1 MGEDGRGRHGAGPAR
16 RRQRPGRHPHGR
28 EHLPRG
34 RRVPRAGH
42 GRSRLPGD
50 RRAAGP
56 HAGAAHHVVR
66 KGRTGTMT
74 RSPLFFPEDAV
85 IRRVDSE
92 RVLLLGGPRA
102 ILMQLAHPLVARGVA
117 EHSDFQADPFA
128 RLRRTLEVT
137 YGVVFGTVEQ
147 ARTLATQVRAVHH
160 TVRGDGYEANDPTL
174 LQWVAATLTHTA
186 LRVHARFLGGLA
198 PKAAEQ
204 YYRES
209 RFLNEVFGVPAEM
222 QPPDLAAFR
231 AYVRRTV
238 ASLVVTDDARRLAH
252 DVLHPRL

>member
-1 MGEDGRGRHGAGPAR
+1 
-16 RRQRPGRHPHGR
+16 
-28 EHLPRG
+28 
-34 RRVPRAGH
+34 
-42 GRSRLPGD
+42 
-50 RRAAGP
+50 
-56 HAGAAHHVVR
+56 
-66 KGRTGTMT
+66 MT
-74 RSPLFFPEDAV
+74 RSSLLFPEDAV

-117 EHSDFQADPFA
+117 EHSDFQPDPFA

-137 YGVVFGTVEQ
+137 YGVIFGTVEQ
-147 ARTLATQVRAVHH
+147 AETLAMQVRAVHH

-174 LQWVAATLTHTA
+174 LLWVAATLTDTA

-198 PKAAEQ
+198 PEAAEQ

-209 RFLNEVFGVPAEM
+209 RLLNEVFGVPAEM
-222 QPPDLAAFR
+222 QPPDLAALR
-231 AYVRRTV
+231 SYVRRTV

-252 DVLHPRL
+252 DVLHPRLPWPLALPAELGRQLTTGLLPAPLRPQFGLSWDPVRAAAFEAASLAMKQVLPRVPARLRRVA